1 LVKVCNFSYLKDA
14 DPEIF
19 EIISK
24 EVLRQHRNIEL
35 IASENFAS
43 LSVLEAQG
51 SVLTNKYAEGYPK
64 ARWYGGCENVDDAE
78 ALAVER
84 AKKLFKAEHANVQPH
99 SGTQANT
106 AVYLAALKYGDTVL
120 AMDLAC
126 GGHLSHGLPHNFSG
140 MSYKFVYYG
149 VNKKTEMLDY
159 DEIEQ
164 LAKKHKPKLIL
175 AGASAYPRLIDFGKF
190 RKIADSVGAYLFAD
204 MAHIAGL
211 VAAELHPSPVPYADF
226 VATTTHKTLR
236 GPRGGIIL
244 CKKEYA
250 KKIDSLIFPGT
261 QGGPLM
267 HVIAAKAVGLK
278 EAMSGRLNAY
288 QKQVVVNAK
297 ALAKSLGKLGLRIV
311 SGDTDTHL
319 LLVDLRSKD
328 ISGKDAAYWLDKAR
342 ITANKNLIPF
352 DDQSPSITSGLRL
365 GTPAVTTRGMKVKQ
379 MEIIASLIDR
389 MISAK
394 DKEAESI
401 KVIKE
406 VDKITEEFPLYP
418 ELWRE

>member
-1 LVKVCNFSYLKDA
+1 MCNFSYLKDA

-78 ALAVER
+78 ALAMER

-149 VNKKTEMLDY
+149 VDKKTEMLDY

-164 LAKKHKPKLIL
+164 LAKKYKPKLIL
-175 AGASAYPRLIDFGKF
+175 AGASAYPRLIDFEKF
-190 RKIADSVGAYLFAD
+190 RKIADSVGAYLLAD

-226 VATTTHKTLR
+226 VTATTHKTLR

-250 KKIDSLIFPGT
+250 KRIDSLIFPGT

-278 EAMSGRLNAY
+278 EAMSDRFNTY
-288 QKQVVVNAK
+288 QKQVIINAK

-365 GTPAVTTRGMKVKQ
+365 GTPAVTTRGMKVRQ

>member
-267 HVIAAKAVGLK
+267 LVIAAKAVGLK
-278 EAMSGRLNAY
+278 EAMSGRFNAY